1 MYPPLNKNRTGLSLI
16 EVVVS
21 SLLVGTVV
29 VGSLSMLGASVRT
42 QTTANALIH
51 GPLLAD
57 MLLAEIMSMPYEDPE
72 DGGGSIGTDS
82 GESNGNRADFDDVD
96 DFNGWSPSDVEDR
109 LGNEF
114 NEYSGWTRSS
124 SVNRADRMSGNWWFA
139 ETGLKR
145 IIVTV
150 TAPDGTVTQRY
161 GWRSRDGSL
170 QQPPTVD
177 KTVVTQIEATLSVG
191 SASAMRGTTNLLNHV
206 EAPNP

>member
-1 MYPPLNKNRTGLSLI
+1 MYHSRKNNRKGLSLV

-42 QTTANALIH
+42 QTSANNLIV

-72 DGGGSIGTDS
+72 EAGGSLGTDT
-82 GESNGNRADFDDVD
+82 GESESNRIDFDDVD
-96 DFNGWSPSDVEDR
+96 DYNGWSPSQVEDR
-109 LGNEF
+109 LGNTLS
-114 NEYSGWTRSS
+114 EYAGWTRSI
-124 SVNRADRMSGNWWFA
+124 SVSRAERANGGWWFA

-145 IIVTV
+145 INVTV
-150 TAPDGTVTQRY
+150 TAPDGTTTKRH
-161 GWRSRDGSL
+161 GWRFRTGSL

-177 KTVVTQIEATLSVG
+177 KTVVTNIVATLTVG
-191 SASAMRGTTNLLNHV
+191 SASATHGTTNLLNHV
-206 EAPNP
+206 EDPNP